1 MKALIT
7 GVNGFVGEY
16 LASYL
21 QTKQIEIHGTI
32 IVGECRNP
40 DVQVRYMDILDE
52 KQTLAVISEIR
63 PDCIYHLAGQANV
76 GLSWKEPSMTMNINV
91 MGAVNLFE
99 AVKKAAPQCRILVIG
114 TADQYGVVTA
124 DMCPL
129 KESTP
134 VSPKSPYALSKSM
147 QEQAAGFYV
156 REHGL
161 NIVMVRAFNHIGP
174 SQRQGF
180 AVPDFASRIAEI
192 EFCLKEKI
200 YVGNLNVARD
210 FSDVR
215 DIVRGYYLL
224 MEKGTAGEVYNIG
237 SGKPIMVK
245 ELLQILLSLSNREI
259 EVREAPDKMRPSD
272 APVIYADCSKIYESV
287 GYKSEIDIHDTLKEI
302 LDYWRLRV
310 KEENIS

>member
-16 LASYL
+16 LAAYL
-21 QTKQIEIHGTI
+21 QTKQIEVHGTI
-32 IVGECRNP
+32 IIGECRNP

-52 KQTLAVISEIR
+52 KQTLEVISEIQ

-76 GLSWKEPSMTMNINV
+76 GLSWKEPSMTMNVNL

-99 AVKKAAPQCRILVIG
+99 AVKKAAPPCRILVIG

-134 VSPKSPYALSKSM
+134 VSPKSPYALSKTL
-147 QEQAAGFYV
+147 QEQAAKYYV
-156 REHGL
+156 KEFGL
-161 NIVMVRAFNHIGP
+161 DIVLVRAFNHIGP
-174 SQRQGF
+174 GQNTGF
-180 AVPDFASRIAEI
+180 VIPDFASRIAGI
-192 EFCLKEKI
+192 ELGLASTLF
-200 YVGNLNVARD
+200 VGNLNAARD

-215 DIVRGYYLL
+215 DIVRGYHLL
-224 MEKGTAGEVYNIG
+224 VEKGAAGEVYNIG
-237 SGKPIMVK
+237 SGKPVMVK
-245 ELLQILLSLSNREI
+245 ELLNILLSLSKKDI
-259 EVREAPDKMRPSD
+259 EVREDPDKIRPSD
-272 APVIYADCSKIYESV
+272 APVIYADCSKIFESV
-287 GYKSEIDIHDTLKEI
+287 GYKPEIDIRDTLAEI

-310 KEENIS
+310 KEEI